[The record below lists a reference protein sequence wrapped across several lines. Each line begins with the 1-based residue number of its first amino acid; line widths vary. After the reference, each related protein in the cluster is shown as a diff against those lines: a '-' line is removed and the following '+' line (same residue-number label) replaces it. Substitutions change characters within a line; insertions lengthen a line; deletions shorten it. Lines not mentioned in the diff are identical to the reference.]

1 LVKGLVVK
9 ILSPTKVLINL
20 GSLQGVTK
28 GMRFVIYEEG
38 EMIKDPKSS
47 QPIER
52 LELVKGEVQIIHVQ
66 QKMSIGESFSIETKT
81 TAPYSALTAMATTK
95 EEIKVTTP
103 LTKEKVEEISP
114 GPLKVG
120 DLVRSL

>member
-1 LVKGLVVK
+1 MVKGLVVK

-38 EMIKDPKSS
+38 EMIKDPTSS

-81 TAPYSALTAMATTK
+81 TPPYSAITAMATTK

-120 DLVRSL
+120 DLVRSS